1 MSERGRTL
9 RRHAHMA
16 VLVARDVGRRVL
28 RYAWPPPA
36 GGRPG
41 QPPPRSSSYLRDRLV
56 ALPLLTVVAFSTF
69 GFAYADVRGDSAYIR
84 DEYKPALVALADA
97 RVSLRMAD
105 QEAEKSL
112 AIEEAVKLSGMSDG
126 YRTRITRTTQKLNQA
141 ARSDALTASERQEL
155 DVVSGLVVDYANW
168 ISYAQLNADVDAL
181 RQAGLGYARSILC
194 TKEPPRNGK
203 GKAVEAARS
212 RDSLLTCYPPDA
224 ASENTTV
231 VDRITALETSL
242 RARLGDRAGP
252 GALVLAALAVSAVAF
267 VLLAVG
273 LWRAQ
278 TFVRHRLHLISWPLW
293 VSLLL
298 LLAVPVLAV
307 DAVYVQRA
315 QGRVTDVAAA
325 LAEDAGPERETLA
338 EKHPFKKPEAPVISA
353 LDATATHDLADGRL
367 SALDG
372 VAPWVAP
379 AGLLSAAL
387 AGAALYV
394 YRREYVLISRPGAA
408 T

>member
-1 MSERGRTL
+1 
-9 RRHAHMA
+9 MA
-16 VLVARDVGRRVL
+16 GLVARDVGRRVL

-97 RVSLRMAD
+97 RVSLRIAD

-112 AIEEAVKLSGMSDG
+112 SIEGAVKLSGMSDG

-141 ARSDALTASERQEL
+141 ARSDALTTSERQEL

-194 TKEPPRNGK
+194 TKEPPKNGTGRNGT
-203 GKAVEAARS
+203 GKAVGHVGS
-212 RDSLLTCYPPDA
+212 RDHLLPCYPPPA

-315 QGRVTDVAAA
+315 QGQVTDVATA
-325 LAEDAGPERETLA
+325 LAEDAGPEQETLA
-338 EKHPFKKPEAPVISA
+338 EQHPFKKPEAPVISA
-353 LDATATHDLADGRL
+353 LDATAAHDLADGRL

-387 AGAALYV
+387 TGAALYV
-394 YRREYVLISRPGAA
+394 YRREYVLISRPGVA